1 MTFSATMTMNASN
14 SNLTLKEVQINV
26 LLTKKNAQ
34 MQLQLV
40 TSIPTSGL
48 RLLTQTTIIQE
59 ELHIAAIV
67 ISMKQKL

>member
-14 SNLTLKEVQINV
+14 SNLTHKEVQINV

-40 TSIPTSGL
+40 TSIPTRGL

-59 ELHIAAIV
+59 ELHIAALV
-67 ISMKQKL
+67 NSLKQKL

>member
-1 MTFSATMTMNASN
+1 MTFGATKTMNASN

-59 ELHIAAIV
+59 ELHIAALV
-67 ISMKQKL
+67 NSLKQKL

>member
-40 TSIPTSGL
+40 TLIPTSGL